1 MSWRVWFNTFVRG
14 LTILTSEMVEGHPPR
29 QKLYRLRRHVVA
41 SSVVLIAVLHVF
53 RFAMVR
59 VSALEC
65 LIEWGVVTG
74 LALGLVY
81 FSFRVVLKQQDL
93 VERQARQ
100 LASELAAR
108 KRSQETIKR
117 LAYHDDLTGLP
128 NRVFFNERL
137 DVALARASW
146 NGDNLAV
153 MLMDL
158 DHFKNVN
165 DTLGH
170 TMGDRLL
177 QRVGV
182 RLKDTLRK
190 GDTVCRM
197 GGDEFLLLLPGLG
210 NSREAGIV
218 ARKILAAIREPF
230 LVDDVELSITTSLGV
245 ALCPDD
251 GRDRDT
257 LVSNADIAMYY
268 VKANGRDGY
277 QVHADIRQSEV
288 AS

>member
-1 MSWRVWFNTFVRG
+1 
-14 LTILTSEMVEGHPPR
+14 LTTEKVEGPPPR
-29 QKLYRLRRHVVA
+29 HHLSRLKRQVVA
-41 SSVVLIAVLHVF
+41 ATIGLITGLHVF
-53 RFAMVR
+53 RFAMVG

-74 LALGLVY
+74 LALGLVH
-81 FSFRVVLKQQDL
+81 FSFRVVFRQQDL

-100 LASELAAR
+100 LADELAAR
-108 KRSQETIKR
+108 KRSQETIRR

-128 NRVFFNERL
+128 NRTFFNERL
-137 DVALARASW
+137 DVALARTSC
-146 NGDNLAV
+146 NGDGLAV

-158 DHFKNVN
+158 DHFKTVN

-177 QRVGV
+177 QKVGV
-182 RLKDTLRK
+182 RLRDTLRK
-190 GDTVCRM
+190 GDTVSRM
-197 GGDEFLLLLPGLG
+197 GGDEFLVLLPGLD
-210 NSREAGIV
+210 NSREAGVV
-218 ARKILAAIREPF
+218 ADKILAAIREPF
-230 LVDDVELSITTSLGV
+230 LVDDLELRITTSLGM

-251 GRDRDT
+251 GRERDT
-257 LVSNADIAMYY
+257 LVRNADIAMYH

-277 QVHADIRQSEV
+277 QMHADIRLSEV

>member
-1 MSWRVWFNTFVRG
+1 
-14 LTILTSEMVEGHPPR
+14 
-29 QKLYRLRRHVVA
+29 VA
-41 SSVVLIAVLHVF
+41 STVVLIAVLHVL

-59 VSALEC
+59 VSAVEC

-74 LALGLVY
+74 LALGLVF
-81 FSFRVVLKQQDL
+81 FSFRVVFRQQDL

-100 LASELAAR
+100 LAAELAAR
-108 KRSQETIKR
+108 KRSQETIRR

-128 NRVFFNERL
+128 NRAFFNERL
-137 DVALARASW
+137 EVALARAWW
-146 NGDNLAV
+146 NGDKLAV

-218 ARKILAAIREPF
+218 ASKILAAIREPF
-230 LVDDVELSITTSLGV
+230 LVDDVELRITTSLGI

-251 GRDRDT
+251 GRERDT
-257 LVSNADIAMYY
+257 LVRNADIAMYH
-268 VKANGRDGY
+268 VKANGRNGY
-277 QVHADIRQSEV
+277 QLHTDIPQSKV